1 MSTEPSPQRT
11 TQQTVA
17 AIFDRAAATYD
28 QVGPPFFAHFGR
40 RLVELARLAPG
51 ERVLDIATGRGA
63 VLFPAS
69 EAVGPAGQVTG
80 IDLAPAMVAATQ
92 AAATARGSANITL
105 QPMDAT
111 ALAFDDATFDAVVCG
126 FAVFL
131 LPDPRAALQ
140 EWQRVLQ
147 PGGRLVLSTWIS
159 PFGPEF
165 AWFEPLQHTVL
176 PPLTAPACGGA
187 EPPVFDTTEGLT
199 ALLARAGFTT
209 ITVNIET
216 ARFVYADEETWW
228 ASLWSHGIRGWLE
241 AVERERGAEAL
252 QRFKE
257 AAFVQ
262 LRAGRQPDGFWQTSS
277 ALLGRATRAAVGDQL
292 LQHEAS

>member
-1 MSTEPSPQRT
+1 MSTEQSQQRT
-11 TQQTVA
+11 TRQTVA

-40 RLVELARLAPG
+40 RLVELARLTPG

-63 VLFPAS
+63 ALFPAS
-69 EAVGPAGQVTG
+69 EAVGPSGRVTG

-92 AAATARGSANITL
+92 AEVTVRGSANITL
-105 QPMDAT
+105 DPMDAA
-111 ALAFDDATFDAVVCG
+111 ALAFDDATFDAVLCG

-131 LPDPRAALQ
+131 LPDPFAALQ
-140 EWQRVLQ
+140 EWQRVLK
-147 PGGRLVLSTWIS
+147 PGGRLAVSTWIN

-165 AWFEPLQHTVL
+165 HWFEPLQRTVL
-176 PPLTAPACGGA
+176 PPLTAPACSGA
-187 EPPVFDTTEGLT
+187 EPPVFDTPEGLT

-209 ITVNIET
+209 ITVNVET

-252 QRFKE
+252 QRFKD
-257 AAFVQ
+257 AAFAQ
-262 LRAGRQPDGFWQTSS
+262 LREGRQPDGFWQTSS
-277 ALLGRATRAAVGDQL
+277 ALLGRATRAPVGEQL
-292 LQHEAS
+292 AQHEAS

>member
-1 MSTEPSPQRT
+1 MSTKQSPQRT

-40 RLVELARLAPG
+40 RLVELARLTPG

-80 IDLAPAMVAATQ
+80 IDLAPTMVAATQ
-92 AAATARGSANITL
+92 AEATARGSANITL

-111 ALAFDDATFDAVVCG
+111 ALAFDDATFDAVLCG

-131 LPDPRAALQ
+131 LPDPLAALQ
-140 EWQRVLQ
+140 EWQRVLK

-187 EPPVFDTTEGLT
+187 EPPVFDTPEGLT

-216 ARFVYADEETWW
+216 TRFVYADEETWW

-241 AVERERGAEAL
+241 AVEREQGAEAL
-252 QRFKE
+252 QHFKE
-257 AAFVQ
+257 AAFAQ

-277 ALLGRATRAAVGDQL
+277 ALLGRATRAVAG
-292 LQHEAS
+292 E